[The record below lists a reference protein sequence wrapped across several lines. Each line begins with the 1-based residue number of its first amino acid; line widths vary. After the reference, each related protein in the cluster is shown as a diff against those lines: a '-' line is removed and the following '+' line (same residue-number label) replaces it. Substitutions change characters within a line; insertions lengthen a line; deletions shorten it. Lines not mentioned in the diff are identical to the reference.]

1 MAHDWT
7 DRALALSAV
16 FQAADAVTGLART
29 GTLDP
34 AVQAALLDSILITD
48 PASTE
53 AVYPDRFV
61 RREALR
67 ALQQR
72 LSGQHLGPEAL
83 TATRYAIALLHLA
96 RKLLREPARL
106 QAIGAGIEAAKA
118 QAEHFGADHENVRAR
133 FDALYQAHISTL
145 NPRIL
150 VQGDPA
156 ILSTPHRQAQI
167 RALLLAGIRAA
178 VLYHQVGGRRWH
190 ILLRRRRLLEGAE
203 RLLREA

>member
-16 FQAADAVTGLART
+16 FQAADAVADLART

-48 PASTE
+48 PSSTE

-61 RREALR
+61 CREALR
-67 ALQQR
+67 TLQQR
-72 LSGQHLGPEAL
+72 LSGQRLGPEAL
-83 TATRYAIALLHLA
+83 AATRYAIALLHLA
-96 RKLLREPARL
+96 RKLLRDPGRL
-106 QAIGAGIEAAKA
+106 QALGEGIEAAKTLT
-118 QAEHFGADHENVRAR
+118 EHFGADHETVLAR
-133 FDALYQAHISTL
+133 FDSLYQAHISTL
-145 NPRIL
+145 QPRIL

-156 ILSTPHRQAQI
+156 ILSTPHRQMQV